1 MILLDNGIAQ
11 HQTGVGV
18 QIHIAIQAHR
28 HQCRIPVPA
37 EVTLWLAKHVAADP
51 RIMFG
56 KRHKEWLTGLAFIR
70 RAHGRMEGYLDGI
83 AASLQLARQR
93 KPIAAKGVFCHRDG
107 GVIHTYAGNRIK
119 ARDHKICICL
129 IRSKCNCLSGGP
141 VAVCNPADIMFIH
154 PPIGVRNLSCHMKS
168 RYQIARQNHVKFV
181 CASLV
186 TKLPLTTKRNQT
198 HSRSSVTLSNKCR
211 FSGLRPISTSWPSS
225 SLT

>member
-37 EVTLWLAKHVAADP
+37 EITLRLAQHVAADP

-56 KRHKEWLTGLAFIR
+56 ERHKKWLTGLAFIR
-70 RAHGRMEGYLDGI
+70 RAHGRMEGDLDGI
-83 AASLQLARQR
+83 AASCQLARQR

-107 GVIHTYAGNRIK
+107 CVIHTYAGNRIK
-119 ARDHKICICL
+119 ARDNKISICL
-129 IRSKCNCLSGGP
+129 IRSKCNCPGGGP
-141 VAVCNPADIMFIH
+141 VAISNPADIIFIH
-154 PPIGVRNLSCHMKS
+154 PPIGVGNLSCRMKR
-168 RYQIARQNHVKFV
+168 RYQITGQRDIKPVGAG
-181 CASLV
+181 LV
-186 TKLPLTTKRNQT
+186 TKLPLTGKCRQA

-211 FSGLRPISTSWPSS
+211 FSGFRPISTSWPSS